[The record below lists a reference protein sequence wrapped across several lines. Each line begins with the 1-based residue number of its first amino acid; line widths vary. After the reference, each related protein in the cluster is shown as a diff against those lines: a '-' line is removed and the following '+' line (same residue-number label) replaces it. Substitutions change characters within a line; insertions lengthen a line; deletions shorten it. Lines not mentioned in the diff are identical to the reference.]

1 MLILFVCTGNICR
14 SVMAKYLLLSRLSPV
29 AKEWLLVDSC
39 GTGVSYDGKA
49 SKGAMDVLAEWGLN
63 ADDHLAKNIDG
74 EILNRA
80 DLILTMSEGHHRIAE
95 RIMGESSAK
104 VFLLS
109 EFAKNLKE
117 MNPQRGTFSLREDLE
132 SGEEIEDPFG
142 KDEQVYRRIRD
153 KIDGYIEAIVEKI
166 PLK

>member
-1 MLILFVCTGNICR
+1 
-14 SVMAKYLLLSRLSPV
+14 MAKYLLLSKLSPV

-39 GTGVSYDGKA
+39 GTGAVCYDGIA
-49 SKGAMDVLAEWGLN
+49 SKGAMDALAEWGLN
-63 ADDHLAKNIDG
+63 VDDHLAKNIDG

-80 DLILTMSEGHHRIAE
+80 DLILTMSEGHRRIAE
-95 RIMGESSAK
+95 RIMGERSVK

-117 MNPQRGTFSLREDLE
+117 MNPKRGTFSLREDLE

>member
-14 SVMAKYLLLSRLSPV
+14 SVMAKYLLLSKLSPV

-39 GTGVSYDGKA
+39 GTGVCYHGIA
-49 SKGAMDVLAEWGLN
+49 SKGAMDALAEWGLN
-63 ADDHLAKNIDG
+63 VDDHLAKNIDG

-80 DLILTMSEGHHRIAE
+80 DLILTMSEGHRCIAE
-95 RIMGESSAK
+95 RIMGERSAK

-117 MNPQRGTFSLREDLE
+117 MNPKRGTFSLREDLE

-142 KDEQVYRRIRD
+142 KDEQLYRRIRD
-153 KIDGYIEAIVEKI
+153 KIDGYIEAIVDKI